1 LSGWRQA
8 ADLYQFE
15 TECFELGEDP
25 VEGSL
30 IGEKAGQDGVT
41 ALVPGAQGRKRQ
53 PNRLAQVPA
62 DPDLV
67 VALRTPPRPIA
78 ARAGHVITAH
88 DPSPP
93 TGDRV
98 LTSPLSSPRE
108 ALINL

>member
-1 LSGWRQA
+1 MSGWRQA

-30 IGEKAGQDGVT
+30 IDEKARQDGVA
-41 ALVPGAQGRKRQ
+41 ALGPGTQGRERQ
-53 PNRLAQVPA
+53 LNRLAQVPA

-78 ARAGHVITAH
+78 GHVITA
-88 DPSPP
+88 
-93 TGDRV
+93 RV
-98 LTSPLSSPRE
+98 IAVLPWKKG
-108 ALINL
+108 